1 MSENNAA
8 GTRADRWLWV
18 ARAFRSRSAA
28 AEACDGGKV
37 EVNGARAKPHKLI
50 RPGDT
55 VVIGTQDGPR
65 TLRVV
70 ALAERRGPAS
80 VARTLYEDLTP
91 PRPPREPGLDVA
103 AVGWRDAGAGRPSK
117 RDRRQIDRWRRGE

>member
-1 MSENNAA
+1 MN
-8 GTRADRWLWV
+8 
-18 ARAFRSRSAA
+18 
-28 AEACDGGKV
+28 GG
-37 EVNGARAKPHKLI
+37 RAKAHKLV

-55 VVIGTQDGPR
+55 VVISTREGPR

-91 PRPPREPGLDVA
+91 PRPPRELRVDA
-103 AVGWRDAGAGRPSK
+103 EIGWRDPGAGRPSK